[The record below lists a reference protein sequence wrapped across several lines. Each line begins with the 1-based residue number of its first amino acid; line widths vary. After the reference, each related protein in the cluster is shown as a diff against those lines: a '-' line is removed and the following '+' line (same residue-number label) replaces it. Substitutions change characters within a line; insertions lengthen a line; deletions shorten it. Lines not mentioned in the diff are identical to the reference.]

1 MENFRIAVGEYEI
14 SNWGNCRRNGRFI
27 KGFVQTNGYRQLK
40 ASIEGKVSRFL
51 FHVLVAK
58 CFIGE
63 RPEGLDID
71 HIDRNRLN
79 NTVEN
84 LRYVSRSENMR
95 NTSRYRADITE
106 EDPVLRKRI
115 IDRERRIR
123 TGRSKGGVYRPKG
136 AGCIHKR
143 KDGRGYQA
151 VIRINKVR
159 YTKVFKT
166 EQEAETFLIDMKNTH
181 SSVST
186 PK

>member
-1 MENFRIAVGEYEI
+1 MEIYRMAVGAYEI
-14 SNWGNCRRNGRFI
+14 SNLGNCRRNGKVI
-27 KGFVQTNGYRQLK
+27 KGSIQNRGYRQLT
-40 ASIEGKVSRFL
+40 ACIEGKVSYFL

-63 RPEGLDID
+63 RPEGLEID

-79 NTVEN
+79 NIVEN

-106 EDPVLRKRI
+106 EDRVLRKRI
-115 IDRERRIR
+115 IDKESEIR
-123 TGRSKGGVYRPKG
+123 TGRFKGVYRPRG
-136 AGCIHKR
+136 TGCIHKR
-143 KDGRGYQA
+143 RDGRGYTA
-151 VIRINKVR
+151 IICINKVR
-159 YTKVFKT
+159 YEKVFKT

-181 SSVST
+181 SSVSN